1 MYWLTTIDYHAVLPL
16 MLFDMVCAMYVPYNF
31 HAIIYGSLQIWKY
44 FNKNKNG
51 PIENRRVLRDKI
63 LGADGLVL

>member
-44 FNKNKNG
+44 FNKNKTG
-51 PIENRRVLRDKI
+51 PIENI
-63 LGADGLVL
+63 ASSEGQNS

>member
-44 FNKNKNG
+44 FNKNKTG
-51 PIENRRVLRDKI
+51 PIENI
-63 LGADGLVL
+63 